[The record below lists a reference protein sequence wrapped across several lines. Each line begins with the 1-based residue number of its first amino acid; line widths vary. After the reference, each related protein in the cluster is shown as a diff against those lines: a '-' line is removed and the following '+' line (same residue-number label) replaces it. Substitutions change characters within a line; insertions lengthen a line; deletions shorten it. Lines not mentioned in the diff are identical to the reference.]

1 MEIDASVYNL
11 INLLLKVILIS
22 LIISAPAI
30 LLTLEMYGY
39 EKYKKWK
46 NTEEK
51 EHEKIIL
58 GRAKD
63 IVKKDEELE
72 RQDNQIKSL
81 AIDIELLQKRKKGL
95 ADELDLPVDDTEEEP
110 EEIDIES
117 MNIKQLHEV
126 AKDKGIKM
134 YSRMKKSALIKKL
147 KDM

>member
-134 YSRMKKSALIKKL
+134 YSRMKKSVLVKKL